1 MDADVFISL
10 THFKGHEMT
19 GFGGAIKNIG
29 MGCGSRA
36 GKKDQHSSGKPT
48 VITPLCRGCKRC
60 MRECA
65 NNGLE
70 FNPETKKM
78 RVVEENCV
86 GCGRCLGACNFDA
99 IDFVQDNAPD
109 DLNRRMVEYAKA
121 VVDGRPNFHVSL
133 VCDISPNCDC
143 HSEND
148 APILPNIGM
157 FASFDPIALDQAC
170 ADACLKAT
178 PLPNSQLSD
187 NMHSC
192 GFVDF
197 KDHFVNNR
205 PEVEWKS
212 CLEHGEKI
220 GLGSREYELI
230 TVK

>member
-1 MDADVFISL
+1 MYVNTD
-10 THFKGHEMT
+10 
-19 GFGGAIKNIG
+19 
-29 MGCGSRA
+29 
-36 GKKDQHSSGKPT
+36 
-48 VITPLCRGCKRC
+48 
-60 MRECA
+60 
-65 NNGLE
+65 
-70 FNPETKKM
+70 
-78 RVVEENCV
+78 NCV

-99 IDFVQDNAPD
+99 IHFVQNNAPH
-109 DLNRRMVEYAKA
+109 DLNCRMAEYAKA

-133 VCDISPNCDC
+133 VVDVSPNCDC

-148 APILPNIGM
+148 APILPDIGM

-170 ADACLKAT
+170 ADACLKSN

-187 NMHSC
+187 NMARC

-197 KDHFVNNR
+197 KDHFVNNK
-205 PEVEWKS
+205 PEAEWKS